1 MQAQAQVKDVA
12 VKNGWKTQDFI
23 TLAIFNV
30 VMIIIITFTGMFAHP
45 LAYLVGGGVTG
56 LINGP
61 IYMVMSNKIGKR
73 GIFFFSSLITG
84 LYFVAFGFVYFLITL
99 AVVGILCELVM
110 WGSDTYKNPVRN
122 GMGYGLFYAGY
133 SFCGV
138 VPLIFFKDQYLAIL
152 EQSYS
157 PEKLSTMLYYYGT
170 PSMVLIMCVVSFTG
184 AFAGCF
190 IGNALLK
197 KHIKK
202 ARLV

>member
-1 MQAQAQVKDVA
+1 MQVQAQVKDVA
-12 VKNGWKTQDFI
+12 VKNGWKIRDFI

-30 VMIIIITFTGMFAHP
+30 VMIIVMTAAAMFAHP
-45 LAYLVGGGVTG
+45 ISYLVGGGAIA

-73 GIFFFSSLITG
+73 GILFFSSLITG

-99 AVVGILCELVM
+99 AIVGLLCELVM
-110 WGSDTYKNPVRN
+110 WGSDTYRNPSRN
-122 GMGYGLFYAGY
+122 AIGYGLFYVGY

-138 VPLIFFKDQYLAIL
+138 VPLMFFKDQYVAIL

-157 PEKLSTMLYYYGT
+157 PEQLAAMLYYYGT
-170 PSMVLIMCVVSFTG
+170 PSMVLIMCVVSFAG
-184 AFAGCF
+184 SCAGCF

-197 KHIKK
+197 KHMKK